1 MRFLRRDALQ
11 PLPSVGPPSRVARY
25 AEMRPAPC
33 GSSARWNGRR
43 AFRAVAFGF
52 ACGVRSHC
60 NGPALDFDSLARTE
74 TLVADFLRLADRALE
89 DPELRKKLSDS
100 LEPLF
105 RRRDMAMPD
114 DVKLREWMERATALG
129 VDLLME
135 S

>member
-1 MRFLRRDALQ
+1 MTEELSEQLRTV
-11 PLPSVGPPSRVARY
+11 LPVESVRIATGPV
-25 AEMRPAPC
+25 
-33 GSSARWNGRR
+33 
-43 AFRAVAFGF
+43 
-52 ACGVRSHC
+52 
-60 NGPALDFDSLARTE
+60 LDFESLTRTE
-74 TLVADFLRLADRALE
+74 TLVADFLKLADRALE

-105 RRRDMAMPD
+105 RRRDMTLPD

>member
-1 MRFLRRDALQ
+1 MHIA
-11 PLPSVGPPSRVARY
+11 SVRIATGPQ
-25 AEMRPAPC
+25 
-33 GSSARWNGRR
+33 
-43 AFRAVAFGF
+43 
-52 ACGVRSHC
+52 
-60 NGPALDFDSLARTE
+60 LDFASLARTE

-89 DPELRKKLSDS
+89 DPELRKKLADS

-105 RRRDMAMPD
+105 RRRDMVIPD